1 MLAQELPQLGRAK
14 RGLMVLRELKKNPHR
29 VTFMSESSPLEL
41 LVTTQN
47 GKQYNL
53 DSEKYPINDR
63 TSNGSFMLDEKQ
75 DGEILE
81 VHEMHTAEL
90 EPKTE
95 ETSN

>member
-1 MLAQELPQLGRAK
+1 
-14 RGLMVLRELKKNPHR
+14 
-29 VTFMSESSPLEL
+29 MSESSPLEL

-47 GKQYNL
+47 GKQYTL

-90 EPKTE
+90 EQKSAE
-95 ETSN
+95 NSN